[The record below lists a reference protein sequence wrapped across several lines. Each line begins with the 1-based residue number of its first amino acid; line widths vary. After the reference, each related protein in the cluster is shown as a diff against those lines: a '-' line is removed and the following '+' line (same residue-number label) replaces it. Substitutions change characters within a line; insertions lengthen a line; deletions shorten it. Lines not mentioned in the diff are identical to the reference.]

1 MHLSILVVDDEPILR
16 EDLRAFLQ
24 ASGHRVR
31 AAADGRR
38 ALALLEE
45 EEAELVITDLRMP
58 GVDGLEL
65 LERVRTDHPDTL
77 VMVLTAY
84 ASVETA
90 IEALR
95 RGAADYLLKPLEYE
109 ELALRVERLA
119 GLREVERE
127 NQLLKRQLHLREP
140 DRHIVARSAVMQEVL
155 ATIDTVAATDGTV
168 LILGPSGTGKEL
180 VARAIHQGS
189 PRRDQRFVAV
199 NLAAVPETLLESELF
214 GHRKGSFTGAIQHK
228 EGLMTAARGGS
239 LFLDEISEVPLHLQ
253 VKLLRAI
260 EEREVMPV
268 GAVEAQPLDIR
279 LIAATNRN
287 LEEMVDKGLFRQ
299 DLYYRLNVVEI
310 RLPALGEREED
321 IPLLVEH
328 FIAKHSR
335 EMKKPVR
342 TASPE
347 VLRLFRRHRWP
358 GNVRELENAVE
369 RAMIFCD
376 GDTLLPRHLSN
387 QLVSRSEDEGLPD
400 SLREAVRLFER
411 RHVLRQ
417 IELAGGD
424 KALAAQRLEVSL
436 SSLYRKLEE

>member
-1 MHLSILVVDDEPILR
+1 MHLSILVVDDEAILR
-16 EDLRAFLQ
+16 EDLKAFLQ
-24 ASGHRVR
+24 GKGHRVR
-31 AAADGRR
+31 AAADGRK
-38 ALALLEE
+38 ALVLLEE
-45 EEAELVITDLRMP
+45 EEAALVITDLRMP
-58 GVDGLEL
+58 GLDGLEL
-65 LERVRTDHPDTL
+65 LERVRTDHPDTQ

-95 RGAADYLLKPLEYE
+95 QGAADYLLKPLEYE
-109 ELALRVERLA
+109 ELQLRVERLA
-119 GLREVERE
+119 TLREVERE

-140 DRHIVARSAVMQEVL
+140 DRHIVARSTVMQEVL
-155 ATIDTVAATDGTV
+155 ATIDTVATTDGTV

-189 PRRDQRFVAV
+189 PRRDGRFVAV

-214 GHRKGSFTGAIQHK
+214 GHRKGSFTGAIQNK
-228 EGLMTAARGGS
+228 EGLMTAARGGT

-268 GAVEAQPLDIR
+268 GAVEPQPLDIR

-287 LEEMVDKGLFRQ
+287 LEEMVAQGQFRQ

-310 RLPALGEREED
+310 CLPPLCEREED

-335 EMKKPVR
+335 DMKKPVR
-342 TASPE
+342 AASQD

-376 GDTLLPRHLSN
+376 GDTLLPRHLSG
-387 QLVSRSEDEGLPD
+387 QLVTRSEEEGLPD
-400 SLREAVRLFER
+400 SLRDAVRLFER

-417 IELAGGD
+417 VELAGGD